1 MQCNVVDSLTSL
13 HLVSNTQVH
22 GKLITTSTMYFHFY
36 KVTESACRSF
46 YYTYTYSTVPYTVF
60 VLYAFLLNHK
70 LITIRSVL
78 FYSLLFSRCVYVHN
92 NQRN

>member
-46 YYTYTYSTVPYTVF
+46 YYIHTVQYRTLYSY
-60 VLYAFLLNHK
+60 YM
-70 LITIRSVL
+70 L
-78 FYSLLFSRCVYVHN
+78 FF
-92 NQRN
+92 